1 MLVSWRLFGRLRPL
15 ASPRLRS
22 PVRSVVASPRCPV
35 FSISMAR
42 RRWLVGSV
50 LTVNREEPTIVYHF
64 CMAVDFDPNRLPGKV
79 EVLEDLVNVIGEAG
93 DSEGERSW
101 LEWKSVLDLK
111 RAEGRFKLA
120 KEILAFANRDVQ
132 EAQRFCHGWA
142 YVVVGASEEG
152 INGIR
157 EIRTQ
162 EVEQALASYLGRGRE
177 APRWEPVFISPDS
190 QHNVLV
196 VKVAPPQDGDPIYS
210 LKKDFAGCGQGT
222 VFVRGVEESRP
233 ADPGQLR
240 TLQRRLLAGSL
251 RDRVMERMS
260 LVCTSLHVDVN
271 FSPLLPAYHGFAE
284 IVHEHS
290 GRSVTIWAEL
300 LSSGSF
306 DERSFLRGMIRPL
319 PSDHMLVIIP
329 DYLPPESMVKEVE
342 DAVEKDYGRIRN
354 IHGGTETGKVIA
366 ICDSSFGSIH
376 AAIRELVLAGLEG
389 NFPMR
394 SAVLGVGVPDAGS
407 LGS

>member
-1 MLVSWRLFGRLRPL
+1 M
-15 ASPRLRS
+15 
-22 PVRSVVASPRCPV
+22 V
-35 FSISMAR
+35 F
-42 RRWLVGSV
+42 
-50 LTVNREEPTIVYHF
+50 
-64 CMAVDFDPNRLPGKV
+64 DFDPNRLPGDV
-79 EVLEDLVNVIGEAG
+79 EVLKDLVNAIAEAG

-111 RAEGRFKLA
+111 KPEGRFKLA

-142 YVVVGASEEG
+142 YVVVGASEGGVHG
-152 INGIR
+152 IL
-157 EIRTQ
+157 ETRTQ
-162 EVEQALASYLGRGRE
+162 QVEQALASYLGRGRE

-190 QHNVLV
+190 KNNVLV
-196 VKVAPPQDGDPIYS
+196 VKVAPPEDGDPIYS
-210 LKKDFAGCGQGT
+210 LQKEYKYGRGT

-233 ADPGQLR
+233 ADPSQLR

-251 RDRVMERMS
+251 RDRIMERMS
-260 LVCTSLHVDVN
+260 LVCTSIHVDVN

-284 IVHEHS
+284 ISHEHS
-290 GRSVTIWAEL
+290 GRSVTIWVEL

-306 DERSFLRGMIRPL
+306 DEKPFLRRMIRPL
-319 PSDHMLVIIP
+319 PSDHMLIIIP
-329 DYLPPESMVKEVE
+329 DYLPPEPMVREVE
-342 DAVEKDYGRIRN
+342 DAVEKNYGRTRN

-376 AAIRELVLAGLEG
+376 AAIRELVFAGLEG

-394 SAVLGVGVPDAGS
+394 SAVFGVGVPDAGS
-407 LGS
+407 SGSQ

>member
-1 MLVSWRLFGRLRPL
+1 
-15 ASPRLRS
+15 
-22 PVRSVVASPRCPV
+22 
-35 FSISMAR
+35 MAR

-50 LTVNREEPTIVYHF
+50 PTVNREESTIAYHF
-64 CMAVDFDPNRLPGKV
+64 CMAVYFDPNRLPGNV
-79 EVLEDLVNVIGEAG
+79 EVLEDLVNAIGEAG

-101 LEWKSVLDLK
+101 LEWKSELDLK
-111 RAEGRFKLA
+111 EAKGRFKLA

-132 EAQRFCHGWA
+132 EAQRFCHGCA
-142 YVVVGASEEG
+142 YVVVGASEKG
-152 INGIR
+152 IHGIPP

-162 EVEQALASYLGRGRE
+162 QVEQALASYLGKGRE

-196 VKVAPPQDGDPIYS
+196 VKVEPPQDGDPIYS
-210 LKKDFAGCGQGT
+210 LKKEFNNYGQGT

-233 ADPGQLR
+233 ADPDQLR

-271 FSPLLPAYHGFAE
+271 FSPHLPAYHGFAE
-284 IVHEHS
+284 IVYGYS

-306 DERSFLRGMIRPL
+306 DERPFLRGMIRPL

-329 DYLPPESMVKEVE
+329 DYLPLESTVKEVE
-342 DAVEKDYGRIRN
+342 DIVEKDYGRIRN
-354 IHGGTETGKVIA
+354 MHGGTETGKIIA
-366 ICDSSFGSIH
+366 ICDSSFGGIH

-394 SAVLGVGVPDAGS
+394 SAVFGVGIPDAVSFGS
-407 LGS
+407 YGGHETRSFSVSRGGRCSKS